1 MRHLPRTLQIVAG
14 LLIFVALFTT
24 VSNGDGTTCQ
34 LIWKVLT
41 PTVLQTIAWIGM
53 LLLSIRLIYGKMI
66 HDGESSSLI
75 LRGLSRLQKV
85 LTKKTT

>member
-1 MRHLPRTLQIVAG
+1 MRQLPRILQIVAG
-14 LLIFVALFTT
+14 FLIFISLFTT
-24 VSNGDGTTCQ
+24 VSAEDGTHQ

-53 LLLSIRLIYGKMI
+53 LLLSIRLMYGKLT

-75 LRGLSRLQKV
+75 LKGFTKLQKV